1 MNIFQRTFVRVAAGP
16 VAGCHRLRR
25 RGPCTRVRT
34 MSPFKTGI
42 TLATVGLL
50 GAAIATSTLADH
62 VPGAAPREAGQLARL
77 VMPIMNPERGKKLFV
92 TKGCVACHAV
102 NGVGGHDA
110 PNMDAHARMEMV
122 NPFDF
127 AARMWNHAPAMIASQ
142 EGAFGEQVY
151 FTGQELADIIAFVHD
166 DDAQHTF
173 TEGELT
179 PRARIM
185 MDHDHGATPATKAHA
200 KELGHHHPPGAPPHK
215 D

>member
-50 GAAIATSTLADH
+50 GAAFATSTLADH

-127 AARMWNHAPAMIASQ
+127 AARMWNHSPAMIASQ
-142 EGAFGEQVY
+142 EGAFGEQIY

-173 TEGELT
+173 TEDELS
-179 PRARIM
+179 PRARKMI
-185 MDHDHGATPATKAHA
+185 DHDHSAASLTLAPAK
-200 KELGHHHPPGAPPHK
+200 GS
-215 D
+215 

>member
-1 MNIFQRTFVRVAAGP
+1 MVPR
-16 VAGCHRLRR
+16 HLR
-25 RGPCTRVRT
+25 
-34 MSPFKTGI
+34 KTGI

-50 GAAIATSTLADH
+50 GAAIATSTVADH
-62 VPGAAPREAGQLARL
+62 VPGAAPREAGQVAHL

-110 PNMDAHARMEMV
+110 PNMDGHARMEMV

-142 EGAFGEQVY
+142 EGAFGEQIY
-151 FTGQELADIIAFVHD
+151 FNGQELADIIAFLHHED
-166 DDAQHTF
+166 TQNTF
-173 TEGELT
+173 TKDDLSA
-179 PRARIM
+179 RARM
-185 MDHDHGATPATKAHA
+185 MMNHDHGAAPATKAHA
-200 KELGHHHPPGAPPHK
+200 KELGHDHAPGTPPHK

>member
-1 MNIFQRTFVRVAAGP
+1 MTPR
-16 VAGCHRLRR
+16 HLR
-25 RGPCTRVRT
+25 
-34 MSPFKTGI
+34 KTGI
-42 TLATVGLL
+42 TLLAVALT
-50 GAAIATSTLADH
+50 GAAIVTSAVAEH
-62 VPGAAPREAGQLARL
+62 VPGATPREAGHVARL
-77 VMPIMNPERGKKLFV
+77 VFPIMNPERGKKLFV
-92 TKGCVACHAV
+92 DKGCVACHAV

-142 EGAFGEQVY
+142 EGAFGEQIY

-173 TEGELT
+173 TEDELT
-179 PRARIM
+179 PGARKM
-185 MDHDHGATPATKAHA
+185 MDHDHGGRPAPKAHA
-200 KELGHHHPPGAPPHK
+200 KELGHNHAPGTPPHK

>member
-1 MNIFQRTFVRVAAGP
+1 MVPR
-16 VAGCHRLRR
+16 HLRK
-25 RGPCTRVRT
+25 
-34 MSPFKTGI
+34 MGI
-42 TLATVGLL
+42 TLVAVGLL
-50 GAAIATSTLADH
+50 GAAIATSAVAGH
-62 VPGAAPREAGQLARL
+62 VPGATPRKAGHVARL
-77 VMPIMNPERGKKLFV
+77 VLPIMSPERGKRLFV
-92 TKGCVACHAV
+92 DKGCVACHAV

-142 EGAFGEQVY
+142 EGAFGEQIY

-173 TEGELT
+173 TEHDLT
-179 PRARIM
+179 PEARKM
-185 MDHDHGATPATKAHA
+185 MGHDHGATPATKAHA
-200 KELGHHHPPGAPPHK
+200 KELGHNHAPGAPPHK

>member
-1 MNIFQRTFVRVAAGP
+1 MIPR
-16 VAGCHRLRR
+16 RLR
-25 RGPCTRVRT
+25 
-34 MSPFKTGI
+34 KTGI
-42 TLATVGLL
+42 TLVAVALT
-50 GAAIATSTLADH
+50 GAALATSATADH
-62 VPGAAPREAGQLARL
+62 VPGATPRDPGHVARL
-77 VMPIMNPERGKKLFV
+77 VFPIMSPERGKVLFV
-92 TKGCVACHAV
+92 NKGCVACHAV

-110 PNMDAHARMEMV
+110 PNMDAHSRMEMV

-173 TEGELT
+173 TEDELT
-179 PRARIM
+179 PRARKM

-200 KELGHHHPPGAPPHK
+200 KELGHDHAPGTPPHK

>member
-1 MNIFQRTFVRVAAGP
+1 MDAR
-16 VAGCHRLRR
+16 HLR
-25 RGPCTRVRT
+25 
-34 MSPFKTGI
+34 KTGI

-50 GAAIATSTLADH
+50 GAAIATFAVAEH
-62 VPGAAPREAGQLARL
+62 VPGATPREAGHVARL
-77 VMPIMNPERGKKLFV
+77 VMPIMNPERGKKMFV
-92 TKGCVACHAV
+92 AKGCVACHAV

-142 EGAFGEQVY
+142 EGAFGEQIY

-173 TEGELT
+173 TEDELT
-179 PRARIM
+179 PGARKM
-185 MDHDHGATPATKAHA
+185 MDHDHGGRPATKAHA
-200 KELGHHHPPGAPPHK
+200 KELGHNHAPGTAPHK

>member
-1 MNIFQRTFVRVAAGP
+1 MNPRHPR
-16 VAGCHRLRR
+16 
-25 RGPCTRVRT
+25 
-34 MSPFKTGI
+34 KTSI

-50 GAAIATSTLADH
+50 GAAIATSAVAEH
-62 VPGAAPREAGQLARL
+62 VPGATPRKPGHVARL
-77 VMPIMNPERGKKLFV
+77 VFPIMNPERGKKLFV

-102 NGVGGHDA
+102 NGIGGHDA

-142 EGAFGEQVY
+142 EGAFGEQIY

-166 DDAQHTF
+166 EESQHTF
-173 TEGELT
+173 TEEVLT
-179 PRARIM
+179 PRARKM
-185 MDHDHGATPATKAHA
+185 MDHDHGAAPATKAHA
-200 KELGHHHPPGAPPHK
+200 KELGHDHAPGTARHK